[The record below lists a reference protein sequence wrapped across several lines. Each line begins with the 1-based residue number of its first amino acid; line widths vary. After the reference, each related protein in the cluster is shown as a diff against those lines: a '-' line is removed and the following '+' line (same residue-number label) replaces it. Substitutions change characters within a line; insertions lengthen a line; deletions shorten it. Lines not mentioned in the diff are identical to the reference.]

1 MPYSTEAEFNALG
14 LPAIALDG
22 VTDTTEWR
30 TAAAGKIDS
39 YLRGRY
45 RLPLVAPYPPEI
57 VEVEAALA
65 GYSFI
70 SIRGFDP
77 TEGANANVLLRYKD
91 AMNWLRLL
99 SEGKVNLAWAPRKPP
114 TGTWP
119 LLEKTGKMRRGFK
132 VVATSAQLQIHNS
145 QEYLKYHQ
153 NGTAKM
159 QARPVLPGS
168 GLTPSW
174 QEYIDVSVAS
184 ALEKA
189 LT

>member
-1 MPYSTEAEFNALG
+1 MGFKFVQPRYGALPRRLRELKRG
-14 LPAIALDG
+14 DVRRAASKAIVSAVEDLIQNQFDERRAPDG
-22 VTDTTEWR
+22 
-30 TAAAGKIDS
+30 AS
-39 YLRGRY
+39 
-45 RLPLVAPYPPEI
+45 
-57 VEVEAALA
+57 
-65 GYSFI
+65 
-70 SIRGFDP
+70 
-77 TEGANANVLLRYKD
+77 
-91 AMNWLRLL
+91 
-99 SEGKVNLAWAPRKPP
+99 WAPRKPP